1 MNGIIKF
8 LLDKTNILSK
18 ILRKFFVFKIVPIIN
33 VDGVYRGY
41 YRYDTNSFNMNR
53 HYISPNPK
61 IISEIYAIKKIF
73 LFYNQEKKI
82 KYYFDLHGHVSSRG
96 LFLYANSLDFLPHC
110 ENYLLPKIYEIN
122 CKYFSLENCIFS
134 EKSMKSKV
142 KYIVNYRKKE
152 TCFRRRVVEGFIF
165 INAVN

>member
-1 MNGIIKF
+1 MMNGIIKF

-18 ILRKFFVFKIVPIIN
+18 LLRKFFVFKIVPIIN
-33 VDGVYRGY
+33 VDGVYRGF

-53 HYISPNPK
+53 HYINPNPK
-61 IISEIYAIKKIF
+61 ILSEIYAIKRIF
-73 LFYNQEKKI
+73 LFYNQEKKV

-96 LFLYANSLDFLPHC
+96 LFLYANSLEFLPHC

-122 CKYFSLENCIFS
+122 CKYFSLDNCIFS

-142 KYIVNYRKKE
+142 Q
-152 TCFRRRVVEGFIF
+152 
-165 INAVN
+165 

>member
-1 MNGIIKF
+1 MIRFSKDKPIIFITARVHPGETPASFLMNGIIKF
-8 LLDKTNILSK
+8 LLDKTNIFSK

-53 HYISPNPK
+53 HYINPNPK
-61 IISEIYAIKKIF
+61 ILSEIYAIKRIF
-73 LFYNQEKKI
+73 LFYNQEKKV

-96 LFLYANSLDFLPHC
+96 LFLYANSLDFLSHC
-110 ENYLLPKIYEIN
+110 ENYLFPKIYEIN
-122 CKYFSLENCIFS
+122 CKYFSLDNCVFS

-142 KYIVNYRKKE
+142 
-152 TCFRRRVVEGFIF
+152 F
-165 INAVN
+165 